1 MVRTNIRETGMQK
14 KLAGI
19 LSAYTKYNSRRKPEL
34 LSPDTY
40 SLINYREAETIE
52 AEYDRLAET
61 GRNHHMQNFLMNTG
75 MPITSSF
82 CIR

>member
-1 MVRTNIRETGMQK
+1 MQR
-14 KLAGI
+14 KLRNL

-34 LSPDTY
+34 FSPDTY

-52 AEYDRLAET
+52 SDYNQFAET
-61 GRNHHMQNFLMNTG
+61 EQKKFIKNFLRNTG
-75 MPITSSF
+75 MLITSWC